1 MVQSCLRLRKLDIP
15 HPGRAQS
22 VLTGGS
28 GAVFL
33 LYSTSSW
40 LYGGVGKAPR
50 RPAEGPA
57 RPRIRPVRA
66 RDRTSRVERDT
77 GCVVRSTPWRR
88 RQARTHREPWER
100 RIVTIRKLRCVVGVH
115 ILYALELM
123 IVSDIIESFIAV
135 AAAEADGV
143 GFFESDVFF
152 ALMKLGFIVL
162 IRTVIDY
169 FLGKEISELGA
180 ESS

>member
-1 MVQSCLRLRKLDIP
+1 MIESIV
-15 HPGRAQS
+15 S
-22 VLTGGS
+22 VFEWIAFTIDMFGLTLLVFGFAR
-28 GAVFL
+28 GAFGWIGTEI
-33 LYSTSSW
+33 S
-40 LYGGVGKAPR
+40 
-50 RPAEGPA
+50 
-57 RPRIRPVRA
+57 
-66 RDRTSRVERDT
+66 
-77 GCVVRSTPWRR
+77 
-88 RQARTHREPWER
+88 REPWER
-100 RIVTIRKLRCVVGVH
+100 RIVTIRKLRCVVGIH

-135 AAAEADGV
+135 AAAEADGA